1 MRKATIRKINDY
13 FRGLNARDTGVLQEL
28 FLREVA
34 RLNIRY
40 FNDYGKPRNI
50 ALVLRPWLVRP
61 AEARFLHRLIYS
73 FRTMHARLFPL
84 YFSHPGIREALPLRR
99 QEREWFELINRKD
112 LQKYQVVFGRWDTN
126 VCFDERDN
134 VRDVVF
140 LETNTVGI
148 GGIHYIPVVS
158 EALSTILRF
167 SLEDR
172 IRPCCLGHQADPRL
186 LLVEEIK
193 RHARLINRR
202 SLNVA
207 FIENREFLAG
217 TVELPELTKYFKS
230 LGIKAILADPRDLRL
245 KGKEI
250 YYRDV
255 RLDIIYRDSEL
266 QELID
271 IEKKGHG
278 MQALKQAFINNQVIS
293 SIAGELDH
301 KSVFEVFSSPEF
313 ICLFNTRERQLLK
326 RYIPWTRLLKERYT
340 TDEALRKIDLVPFVA
355 RNKDRLI
362 IKPNRAYG
370 GKGVIIGKLTGKKDW
385 CDYLQKALS
394 KPGSFVVQRLVK
406 IHQDTFPYFSAE
418 KKIAFDRFYCVSGFV
433 VTAKST
439 AVLGRF
445 SKEMVVNVARKGGI
459 IPTLTLHR

>member
-1 MRKATIRKINDY
+1 MRKASIRKINDY
-13 FRGLNARDTGVLQEL
+13 FRSLSADEVRALQGL
-28 FLREVA
+28 FLCQVQ

-50 ALVLRPWLVRP
+50 DLVLRPWLVRP
-61 AEARFLHRLIYS
+61 AEAKFLHRLIYS
-73 FRTMHARLFPL
+73 FKAIHAKLFSF
-84 YFSHPGIREALPLRR
+84 YFNHPGIQETLPLRR
-99 QEREWFELINRKD
+99 QEREWFELINRKS
-112 LQKYQVVFGRWDTN
+112 LQKHQVIFGRWDTN

-134 VRDVVF
+134 IRDVLF
-140 LETNTVGI
+140 FETNTVGI

-158 EALSTILRF
+158 EALSSILRL
-167 SLEDR
+167 SLEKR
-172 IRPCCLGHQADPRL
+172 LQPCFLGHQADPRL
-186 LLVEEIK
+186 LLVEEIR
-193 RHARLINRR
+193 RHAKLINRK

-217 TVELPELTKYFKS
+217 TVELPELTKYFRS

-313 ICLFNTRERQLLK
+313 ISLFNARERRLLK
-326 RYIPWTRLLKERYT
+326 KHVPWTRLLKERYT

-355 RNKDRLI
+355 RNKDKLI

-370 GKGVIIGKLTGKKDW
+370 GKGVIIGKLTTKKEW
-385 CDYLQKALS
+385 LDYLQKALR
-394 KPGSFVVQRLVK
+394 KPASFVVQRLVK
-406 IHQDTFPYFSAE
+406 IHQDAFPYFSPE
-418 KKIAFDRFYCVSGFV
+418 EKIAFGRFYCVSGFV

-445 SKEMVVNVARKGGI
+445 SKDMVVNVARKGGI
-459 IPTLTLHR
+459 IPTLMLHS

>member
-1 MRKATIRKINDY
+1 MRKTAIRKIDGY
-13 FRGLNARDTGVLQEL
+13 LRSLSAKETGALQRL
-28 FLREVA
+28 FLREVE

-40 FNDYGKPRNI
+40 LNDFGKPRNI
-50 ALVLRPWLVRP
+50 ALVLRPWLVEP
-61 AEARFLHRLIYS
+61 GEAKLLHRLIYS
-73 FRTMHARLFPL
+73 FRNMHAKLFPL
-84 YFSHPGIREALPLRR
+84 YFSHPGIRQALPLRR
-99 QEREWFELINRKD
+99 QEKEWFELINRKS

-126 VCFDERDN
+126 ACFDKESRVGDIM
-134 VRDVVF
+134 F

-158 EALSTILRF
+158 EALSSILKA
-167 SLEDR
+167 SLEHR

-186 LLVEEIK
+186 LLAEEIK
-193 RHARLINRR
+193 RHARLINRK

-217 TVELPELTKYFKS
+217 TVELPELTKFFNN
-230 LGIKAILADPRDLRL
+230 LGIKAILADPRDLKA
-245 KGKEI
+245 KGQEI

-313 ICLFNTRERQLLK
+313 YSLFNAKERQLLK
-326 RYIPWTRLLKERYT
+326 RHVPWTRLLKERCT
-340 TDEALRKIDLVPFVA
+340 ADESLRRIDLAPFVEK
-355 RNKDRLI
+355 NKDKLI

-370 GKGVIIGKLTGKKDW
+370 GKGVVIGKLTGKKVW
-385 CDYLQKALS
+385 RDYLEKALA
-394 KPGSFVVQRLVK
+394 KPGTYVVQRLVM
-406 IHQDTFPYFSAE
+406 IHQEEFPYFSDEE
-418 KKIAFDRFYCVSGFV
+418 KITFDRFYGVSGFV

-459 IPTLTLHR
+459 IPTLMLHH